1 MIAIYGAGGFARDVH
16 WLTNRLGIPA
26 IMVVDSQY
34 YELSNKYD
42 VRKFDD
48 IDPMLYHWVIAV
60 GDCHHRQQ
68 MVERLPAGV
77 QWARLVDPTAIVGAD
92 VIIGDGSIICAGA
105 VLTTNIKLGRHCH
118 VNVNTTI
125 GHDAIIGDYCTFS
138 PSVNISGNNT
148 IEDCV
153 YFGTNSC
160 TREKIRIQQNTLIGM
175 GAVVVHTI
183 SIAGTYFGNPAKRR
197 L

>member
-1 MIAIYGAGGFARDVH
+1 MIAIYGAGGFAREVH
-16 WLTNRLGIPA
+16 WLAKRLGIPA

-34 YELSNKYD
+34 YELSDKYD

-48 IDPMLYHWVIAV
+48 IDPLLYDWVVAIS
-60 GDCHHRQQ
+60 DCHQRQRI
-68 MVERLPAGV
+68 VERLPADV
-77 QWARLVDPTAIVGAD
+77 KWARLVDPAAIVGAD
-92 VIIGDGSIICAGA
+92 VTIGEGSIICAGA
-105 VLTTNIKLGRHCH
+105 VLTANIKLGRHCH
-118 VNVNTTI
+118 VNLNATI
-125 GHDAIIGDYCTFS
+125 GHDTSVGDFCTFA
-138 PSVNISGNNT
+138 PAVNISGNNT
-148 IEDCV
+148 IEDCI

>member
-1 MIAIYGAGGFARDVH
+1 MIAIYGAGGFAREVH
-16 WLTNRLGIPA
+16 WLAKRLGIPA

-34 YELSNKYD
+34 YELSDKYD

-48 IDPMLYHWVIAV
+48 IDPLLYDWAV
-60 GDCHHRQQ
+60 AISDCHQRQRI
-68 MVERLPAGV
+68 VERLPADV
-77 QWARLVDPTAIVGAD
+77 KWARLVDPAAIVGAN
-92 VIIGDGSIICAGA
+92 VTIGEGSIICAGA
-105 VLTTNIKLGRHCH
+105 VLTANIKLGRHCH
-118 VNVNTTI
+118 INLNATI
-125 GHDAIIGDYCTFS
+125 GHDTSVGDFCTFA
-138 PSVNISGNNT
+138 PAVNISGNNT
-148 IEDCV
+148 IEDCI